1 VAENPLKKV
10 GRFITDEMLGVDD
23 FGRVFTKA
31 AEGDVAG
38 ALKSAGAG
46 VLELGTTVF
55 TGGSGTA
62 AKVGIKAGVKT
73 TAKQKAK
80 ETVETSVKSGT
91 VKGAPGPSDL
101 MGSQFRDPAIKPATP
116 VKPPSTK
123 PQPWYPSKPAEKP
136 NDLPGAPGYPRPK
149 PVTPTPKPIP
159 KPAPTPRP
167 APTPKPAPK
176 PTPKPAPSPKPAPKP
191 KVKTDSK
198 TAPLPVPATK
208 PSIGAQFKSLPF
220 LPAAGLGIAAGM
232 LAGKKK
238 NEEQGPWNPSAII

>member
-1 VAENPLKKV
+1 MAENPLKKV

-31 AEGDVAG
+31 AEGDVTG

-46 VLELGTTVF
+46 ALELGSTIF
-55 TGGSGTA
+55 TGGAGTVVKQGA
-62 AKVGIKAGVKT
+62 KAGVKAA
-73 TAKQKAK
+73 AKQGAK
-80 ETVETSVKSGT
+80 EVVESSVRSGT

-101 MGSQFRDPAIKPATP
+101 MGSQFRGPAVKPATP
-116 VKPPSTK
+116 VKPPATK

-136 NDLPGAPGYPRPK
+136 SDLPGAPGYPRPK

-159 KPAPTPRP
+159 KPAP
-167 APTPKPAPK
+167 A
-176 PTPKPAPSPKPAPKP
+176 PKPAPKP

-208 PSIGAQFKSLPF
+208 PSIGAQFKSLPGLA

-232 LAGKKK
+232 LLGGKKK
-238 NEEQGPWNPSAII
+238 DEEQGPWNPSAII